1 MVVVEMHILPAAD
14 VTFTSLAGEPLLVRA
29 GDPAVLESLVSSM
42 EESLAAREGTA
53 VPVLRSHQGGAL
65 GEVLSVYQAEDGAW
79 VRATLTAQGVAVMT
93 GAYGDGEYR
102 YASGGFRFGADLETA
117 ELSESSMTPTPQ
129 FRQGQKPIRVVS
141 LGAEEKTD
149 QSVVFASEAVYCL
162 AQDLP
167 ITESDDMTPEE
178 IIAALA
184 ALTERLAAVES
195 ALAAMAPQ
203 EAAEPEHMAD
213 AEDAPAE
220 PAAED
225 KVDVAASL
233 AGIISRLDAMERR
246 STVQAAAAPAARLT
260 PKRDEPSKP
269 ERTRLQRFN
278 DHLAAGGRPENFA

>member
-1 MVVVEMHILPAAD
+1 MVVVVEMHILPAAD

-117 ELSESSMTPTPQ
+117 ELSRIEHDADAA
-129 FRQGQKPIRVVS
+129 VS
-141 LGAEEKTD
+141 AGPEADPSGLSRRRRKTD

-246 STVQAAAAPAARLT
+246 STVQAAAAPRL
-260 PKRDEPSKP
+260 
-269 ERTRLQRFN
+269 
-278 DHLAAGGRPENFA
+278 G